1 MISYMHKV
9 GLALETRF
17 SDESFYADQCSF
29 IEPLKRNFI
38 RCDIKQVL
46 QKVDSRG
53 WLNIDKL
60 QRQYKT
66 YLFNGFL
73 FTDTCKQDI
82 TKFFLYLFQKEQFSE
97 LARLVLL
104 TVSPDSVACERGISV
119 IVKNEHRTSL
129 TDLTLNALL
138 ALALDNRSV
147 AEFPYKCAL

>member
-29 IEPLKRNFI
+29 IEPLKRNFV

-53 WLNIDKL
+53 WFNIDKL
-60 QRQYKT
+60 QRQYKM
-66 YLFNGFL
+66 YLFNGSLDFL

-82 TKFFLYLFQKEQFSE
+82 TKFFLYLFKKEQFSE

-104 TVSPDSVACERGISV
+104 TVSPDSVACERGFSV
-119 IVKNEHRTSL
+119 MNYVKNEHRTSL
-129 TDLTLNALL
+129 TDLTHCWHW
-138 ALALDNRSV
+138 R
-147 AEFPYKCAL
+147 